1 MHTVNAQSP
10 QSAAAQEV
18 RATLNYLVRG
28 RDKPVTYMYVQ
39 ASGASLRTGEYRP
52 YTVSIHDGRE
62 RLDRFLLDV
71 QGLVLR
77 QHTSAVQNFY
87 DEAEVRARYYPE
99 IERLVCA
106 ETGAARAHMFDHT
119 IRSIAWSE
127 RGAREPVRIVHNDY
141 TLASGPQRVRDL
153 LDADDAAQR
162 LQRRFAVINL
172 WRPIVDVVRD
182 TPLAICD
189 AGSMAPEDFVPT
201 EMRYRDRVGE
211 TYSVSY
217 NPAHRWYYFPR
228 MRRDEVLLFKC
239 FDSAE
244 DGRARFG
251 AHSAFDDPT
260 ATNARPQRESI
271 EARLLVFY

>member
-1 MHTVNAQSP
+1 VRDFYDED
-10 QSAAAQEV
+10 EV
-18 RATLNYLVRG
+18 RAL
-28 RDKPVTYMYVQ
+28 
-39 ASGASLRTGEYRP
+39 
-52 YTVSIHDGRE
+52 
-62 RLDRFLLDV
+62 
-71 QGLVLR
+71 
-77 QHTSAVQNFY
+77 
-87 DEAEVRARYYPE
+87 YYAE

-106 ETGAARAHMFDHT
+106 ETGAARALMFDHT

-141 TLASGPQRVRDL
+141 TPTSGPQRVRDL
-153 LDADDAAQR
+153 LDAGEAMQR
-162 LQRRFAVINL
+162 LQRRFAVINV
-172 WRPIVDVVRD
+172 WRPMVDVVRD

-189 AGSMAPEDFVPT
+189 AGSMAPADFVAT

-217 NPAHRWYYFPR
+217 NPDHRWYYFPQ

-251 AHSAFDDPT
+251 AHSAFDDPA
-260 ATNARPQRESI
+260 ATKAAPER
-271 EARLLVFY
+271 